1 MIKARQKTF
10 SNYLG
15 SKFSGP
21 RVKPALA
28 RRNVLFKTVLIN
40 TMPRDFIKSTAKP
53 GLGQGL
59 ENDEHTCPT
68 PGRRLAGGSGGRK

>member
-1 MIKARQKTF
+1 MIKARQETF

-15 SKFSGP
+15 SKYSGSRLP
-21 RVKPALA
+21 AGRQAGFKPALA

-59 ENDEHTCPT
+59 ENDEN
-68 PGRRLAGGSGGRK
+68 RQA